1 MGGKSPVSPPPLESI
16 PVGPPIPGDFMIF
29 LVNNQ
34 RLHEP
39 GDLITDRVLEAIK
52 DRNPYKQG
60 VIVINGD
67 GKESLLTEKTDSPQM
82 DLAFKPFSRDQQDL
96 EGQTAKVVE
105 TVARKRKSAARA
117 DIRTLVIWPEREF
130 VSASNFDVF
139 KLLAND
145 SHGPISFLCP
155 EADPERARELASAIK
170 PEDGGGAKIT
180 VRSPKSE
187 ELVEHI
193 NDVLDTIGARP
204 TNGLLRESTT
214 R

>member
-1 MGGKSPVSPPPLESI
+1 
-16 PVGPPIPGDFMIF
+16 MIF

-39 GDLITDRVLEAIK
+39 GDVIADRIREAIK

-67 GKESLLTEKTDSPQM
+67 GKESLLTEKSEPPAPDRS
-82 DLAFKPFSRDQQDL
+82 FEPFSRDEQDL

-105 TVARKRKSAARA
+105 TVARKRKSAEKA

-130 VSASNFDVF
+130 VSASNLDVF
-139 KLLAND
+139 KSLAND
-145 SHGPISFLCP
+145 GRGPISFLLP
-155 EADPERARELASAIK
+155 DADPERARELAAALV
-170 PEDGGGAKIT
+170 PPDGGDAAVT

-187 ELVEHI
+187 ELTEHI
-193 NDVLDTIGARP
+193 VDVLDTIGAAP
-204 TNGLLRESTT
+204 GDQLIRERTKP
-214 R
+214 